1 MLNIKGIAPP
11 KIHKISPIPHISDSN
26 GVWESLFWKGLK
38 TTLTWKFGS
47 QSLSPWDLEGCRT
60 DKEIFLWDDPYKFS
74 ISINMLRFRIR
85 VCLAAVFFSHLSFFF
100 IFFSLFFHYFL
111 PASCGFLFTWMADS
125 TIRHSACGYF
135 FLKELTGKIC
145 NPFNFGIILS
155 IKFLF
160 HFFNRCCVFG
170 LSSST
175 SYVLCQMLRQWI

>member
-60 DKEIFLWDDPYKFS
+60 DKEIFLWDDPYKFP

-85 VCLAAVFFSHLSFFF
+85 VCLAAVFFSHLSFFP
-100 IFFSLFFHYFL
+100 FFSHHYFIISCL
-111 PASCGFLFTWMADS
+111 PAVASSSLGWQTPQSDTAPVV
-125 TIRHSACGYF
+125 IF
-135 FLKELTGKIC
+135 FLK
-145 NPFNFGIILS
+145 N
-155 IKFLF
+155 
-160 HFFNRCCVFG
+160 
-170 LSSST
+170 
-175 SYVLCQMLRQWI
+175 